1 MWKRKAGDK
10 IKKTVLKPFTDDE
23 AVEEETVFSG
33 LLEENILLP
42 QPKKIKFPTLED
54 SHSKAR
60 RLKLEGATLAEGER
74 YWEAIKRFDG
84 ALQFT
89 PLDET
94 IHEMKA
100 QAYMQLQ
107 EIWPAVSSAEEAVR
121 LNQLW
126 YIGHQTLGRAR
137 LGVGDVQ
144 LALKSFMKAYHLN
157 PTSMELYVDDLL
169 LKPCAHAGAQ
179 HEVENRIG
187 FAWAKSLNDQRKEAH
202 VRNIKA
208 EEKKSASPET
218 SVVIADYF
226 SEEEVEVTFDTSRTN
241 IKSVTELGESEVKEN
256 ECVAFNICSST
267 SHMVKMNLNEAR
279 K

>member
-169 LKPCAHAGAQ
+169 
-179 HEVENRIG
+179 
-187 FAWAKSLNDQRKEAH
+187 WAKSLNDQRKEAH